1 MFWLVPCVTRAGAVL
16 ICLVCYSS
24 RGCFDLFHV
33 LLGQGL
39 FWFVS
44 YVIQAGT
51 VFICFMWYSVAQS
64 GAVLIGLM
72 CYSNKAVLIYF
83 MHCSNRAVLIYFMH
97 CSSKGCFDLFH
108 VLQQTEEFYAWVR
121 LIKQN
126 ASVFDIDWLISGILL
141 SFTCC
146 IMSTS
151 YLENLNS

>member
-51 VFICFMWYSVAQS
+51 VLICFMWYSVAQA

-72 CYSNKAVLIYF
+72 CYSN
-83 MHCSNRAVLIYFMH
+83 RAVLIYFMH
-97 CSSKGCFDLFH
+97 YSSKGCFDLFH

-146 IMSTS
+146 IMSIS